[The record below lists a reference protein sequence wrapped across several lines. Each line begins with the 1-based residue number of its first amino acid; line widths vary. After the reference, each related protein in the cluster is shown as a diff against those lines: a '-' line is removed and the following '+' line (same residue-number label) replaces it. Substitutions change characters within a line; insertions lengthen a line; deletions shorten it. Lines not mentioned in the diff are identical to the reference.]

1 MEVERNVRKK
11 YSSFTTTDNSFTSKR
26 NAKYSIAIVKF
37 NGNCLNQD
45 NLSFIHGNI
54 VKFI

>member
-1 MEVERNVRKK
+1 MSEINIHPP
-11 YSSFTTTDNSFTSKR
+11 STTDNSFTSKR

-45 NLSFIHGNI
+45 NLSFIHGNV

>member
-1 MEVERNVRKK
+1 MSEKSIHPLSQQTIVLLQKGMLN
-11 YSSFTTTDNSFTSKR
+11 
-26 NAKYSIAIVKF
+26 KYSIAIVKF